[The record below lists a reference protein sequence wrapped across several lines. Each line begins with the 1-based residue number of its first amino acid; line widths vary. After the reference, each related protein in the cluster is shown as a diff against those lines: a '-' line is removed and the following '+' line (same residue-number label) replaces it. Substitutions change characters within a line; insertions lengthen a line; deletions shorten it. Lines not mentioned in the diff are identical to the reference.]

1 MQKVNVKNSTGRHTL
16 AEGEIVGETKTL
28 FKIKINK
35 SYYTSKIAGDEI
47 IKVKKMLDKNY
58 VLQFVS

>member
-35 SYYTSKIAGDEI
+35 SYVSRIVEGDI
-47 IKVKKMLDKNY
+47 IKIKKILDANY
-58 VLQFVS
+58 VLQF